1 VILISITTLIAAI
14 TKPNQRFSGSVAE
27 FHGAILGSNN
37 MPGMAKAKQI
47 KKKIN
52 QPVCATINP
61 VNALKKV
68 RGTAAK
74 LVNKANCVAV

>member
-1 VILISITTLIAAI
+1 
-14 TKPNQRFSGSVAE
+14 
-27 FHGAILGSNN
+27 
-37 MPGMAKAKQI
+37 MPGKAKAKQI

-52 QPVCATINP
+52 QPVCATIKP